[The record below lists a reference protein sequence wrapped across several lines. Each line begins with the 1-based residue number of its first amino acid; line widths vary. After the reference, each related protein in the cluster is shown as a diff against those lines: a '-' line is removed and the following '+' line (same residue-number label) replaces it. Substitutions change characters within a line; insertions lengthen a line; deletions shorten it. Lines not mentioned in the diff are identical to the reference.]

1 MKKIYFVPILVLAT
15 LVMLSVRSIRP
26 VAAQAQGHD
35 IAPLELIQRLPIPN
49 VSGRIDHFT
58 AFPKRRLV
66 IFAALGNDT
75 AEVLN
80 TFRGKV
86 VHTITGL
93 NEPQGVLYIPDLDK
107 IFIANAGNGVVNV
120 FDGKTYAPRKSI
132 SLGEEADTDNLR
144 YDEATKQVFVGVAGG
159 IAIIDAVNETHV
171 SDLKGS
177 GGHSEAFQLEK
188 KGSRIFVN
196 VPTDDSVVNV
206 IDRKTGQLTKWSL
219 SKAKANY
226 PMALDEDNHRLF
238 VVTRRPPLMVVL
250 DTETGKEVSR
260 VPVGGS
266 CDDVYYDAERKRIYA
281 LGGEG
286 YISVIQQND
295 PNQYSLM
302 ANIPSAVGVRTGVF
316 FGTSLYVGVPAA
328 GIEPAQ
334 VWNYAV
340 PD

>member
-1 MKKIYFVPILVLAT
+1 MRKPYLIVAVVLAAIT
-15 LVMLSVRSIRP
+15 VFSARTIKP
-26 VAAQAQGHD
+26 VAAQGPAHEL
-35 IAPLELIQRLPIPN
+35 APLELVQRIPIPN

-93 NEPQGVLYIPDLDK
+93 NEPQGVLYVPELDK

-144 YDEATKQVFVGVAGG
+144 YDEATKRVFVGIVGG
-159 IAIIDAVNETHV
+159 IAMIDAVTESHV
-171 SDLKGS
+171 GDLKGS

-188 KGSRIFVN
+188 KGSRVFVN
-196 VPTDDSVVNV
+196 VPTDNASVNV
-206 IDRKTGQLTKWSL
+206 IDRKTGQLTNWPL
-219 SKAKANY
+219 GNAKANY

-238 VVTRRPPLMVVL
+238 VGTRRPPLVVVL
-250 DTETGKEVSR
+250 DTETG
-260 VPVGGS
+260 
-266 CDDVYYDAERKRIYA
+266 RK
-281 LGGEG
+281 
-286 YISVIQQND
+286 SPD
-295 PNQYSLM
+295 F
-302 ANIPSAVGVRTGVF
+302 PSAVRAT
-316 FGTSLYVGVPAA
+316 TSITMQSVNAFTRW
-328 GIEPAQ
+328 EPKHTSA
-334 VWNYAV
+334 
-340 PD
+340 